1 MTFEPKE
8 DSELPDGLNL
18 REELTK
24 ITPGT
29 SSHVTILVS
38 INTDRNI
45 MLRPRTELG

>member
-8 DSELPDGLNL
+8 DSELPDGLNM

-29 SSHVTILVS
+29 SSQYRQKS